1 MWDAEKPDV
10 MLADQMRPTE
20 RVDDSADIEPLWA
33 VRANAR
39 LYAFRWPNI
48 VLLTMIV
55 PWLFL
60 AASGG
65 AVTDLAVTA
74 AIVAVS
80 YPILLLLHYYML
92 GKRLIYVGSRR
103 GISTCYCVQKS
114 ANVFFVKY
122 SLESYDYDIATCVK
136 IFEFNNGFAISLGR
150 SFAASSSGVGASFFK
165 PVPAGPLAIDKNPY
179 YSFVFELDKT
189 GVWMNKARS
198 AIQDISIDKKIVSS
212 FISMKVKSARYVPIL
227 FMLDTIFCDKVSAE
241 VIIGGILSSD
251 RGIELQKAG
260 TAP

>member
-1 MWDAEKPDV
+1 
-10 MLADQMRPTE
+10 MLTAQMRPSE
-20 RVDDSADIEPLWA
+20 RDDDIPDIEPLWA

-48 VLLTMIV
+48 GLLTMIV

-80 YPILLLLHYYML
+80 YPILLLLHYYRV
-92 GKRLIYVGSRR
+92 GKRLVYVGSRR
-103 GISTCYCVQKS
+103 GISTCCVQES

-122 SLESYDYDIATCVK
+122 SLESYDYGVATSVK

-150 SFAASSSGVGASFFK
+150 SFAASSSGGGASIFK

-179 YSFVFELDKT
+179 YSFVFKLDKT

-198 AIQDISIDKKIVSS
+198 AIQDISIDKNIVSS
-212 FISMKVKSARYVPIL
+212 FISMKVKSARYVPKL
-227 FMLDTIFCDKVSAE
+227 FMLDTIFCDKEHAE
-241 VIIGGILSSD
+241 MVVGSILSSD
-251 RGIELQKAG
+251 RFVELQKAG
-260 TAP
+260 TAL